1 MMDIKDSTDNLTSL
15 AGMSMSML
23 NVEMILT
30 IAVLVS
36 ALVLNISRL
45 IATRKQAKPKD
56 NEKDR

>member
-1 MMDIKDSTDNLTSL
+1 MMDIKDSTANLTSL

-36 ALVLNISRL
+36 ALVLNISRH

>member
-1 MMDIKDSTDNLTSL
+1 MDIKDTTANLTSL

-45 IATRKQAKPKD
+45 IAIRKQAKPKD
-56 NEKDR
+56 E